1 MRMVAHLFDDRHRK
15 GCQVVTTMRTR
26 RHVTSRTQQTAPYAP
41 VPSRRIVDVGD
52 IDMTALGFALL
63 LIGAVLIVA
72 EAHVPGGVLG
82 VTGGLALAVGGIVV
96 IAGLGG
102 GAALAL
108 PVGVGLGVATVGS
121 VLLVS
126 RQAARAQHG
135 RVRSGAEALCGCV
148 GVVRGWSE
156 PAGQVF
162 VGGALWRA
170 RRSWGELEEGGA
182 PLHEG
187 DPVVV
192 ERVDGLT
199 LSVRPAEEWELI
211 A

>member
-1 MRMVAHLFDDRHRK
+1 M
-15 GCQVVTTMRTR
+15 TT
-26 RHVTSRTQQTAPYAP
+26 
-41 VPSRRIVDVGD
+41 
-52 IDMTALGFALL
+52 LGFALL
-63 LIGAVLIVA
+63 LIGAMLVVA

-82 VTGGLALAVGGIVV
+82 VSGGVALIAGGLVV
-96 IAGLGG
+96 IAALGG
-102 GAALAL
+102 GALLAI
-108 PVGVGLGVATVGS
+108 PVAAGLGAATVGWA
-121 VLLVS
+121 LLVS
-126 RQAARAQHG
+126 GKVARSQRG
-135 RVRSGAEALCGCV
+135 RVRSGAENLCGCV
-148 GVVRGWSE
+148 GTVRGWSE

-170 RRSWGELEEGGA
+170 RRSSGEEEEAA
-182 PLHEG
+182 PLHDG